1 MSMDGCAKKK
11 PLTPPLTNME
21 MNPSANSDAALMRMF
36 APYRLPNHIS
46 VMIVAG
52 IVIVSVGKENN
63 KEENGFIP
71 LTNMWCPQTI
81 QLRKPMDIIEQLIT
95 RALKSGL
102 RMLLIRMCE
111 TMPLE

>member
-1 MSMDGCAKKK
+1 MSLDGCAKKK

-21 MNPSANSDAALMRMF
+21 MNPSAKSDAALMRMF

-63 KEENGFIP
+63 NEENGFMP

-81 QLRKPMDIIEQLIT
+81 QLRKPMRSEERRVGKECRSRWSPHQ
-95 RALKSGL
+95 
-102 RMLLIRMCE
+102 
-111 TMPLE
+111 